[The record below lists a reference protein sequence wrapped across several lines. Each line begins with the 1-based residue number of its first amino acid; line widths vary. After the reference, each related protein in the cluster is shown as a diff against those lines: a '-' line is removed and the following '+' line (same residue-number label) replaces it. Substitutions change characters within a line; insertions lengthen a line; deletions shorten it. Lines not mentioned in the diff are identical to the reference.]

1 MLQQFSFG
9 HLQSTDVQVCAASEL
24 VREND
29 SIQEK
34 SADLTSLSGVP
45 PYLLQIDSQMGISQ
59 QASAEQNTQN
69 LTVPLNQDL
78 TSSQVPYTSNPG
90 SEVDKQSLYQH
101 LFQQVRAQLD
111 RQT

>member
-45 PYLLQIDSQMGISQ
+45 PYLLQMDSQMGISQ
-59 QASAEQNTQN
+59 QASAEQN
-69 LTVPLNQDL
+69 V
-78 TSSQVPYTSNPG
+78 
-90 SEVDKQSLYQH
+90 
-101 LFQQVRAQLD
+101 
-111 RQT
+111 